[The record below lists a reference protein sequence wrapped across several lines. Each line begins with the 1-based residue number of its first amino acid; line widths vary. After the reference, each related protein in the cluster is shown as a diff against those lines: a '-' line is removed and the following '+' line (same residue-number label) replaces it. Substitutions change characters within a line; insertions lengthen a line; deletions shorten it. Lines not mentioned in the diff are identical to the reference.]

1 MKSSHEG
8 TDSSNQAFKAG
19 FWTLSLK
26 VKKKEKKT
34 IEIVH
39 DNKFWS
45 IWSSSTQ
52 FTLLSI

>member
-8 TDSSNQAFKAG
+8 TDSSNQALKAWFEETE
-19 FWTLSLK
+19 FWTL
-26 VKKKEKKT
+26 
-34 IEIVH
+34 EIVH